1 VQQELIAEF
10 HRTSLWP
17 VVFTVYGNISKTNK
31 IDFVDRDG
39 SYIILIPDGNF
50 KSFQVEING
59 IAQEGEYKFKR
70 LWNSE
75 ARFVVA
81 GANKF
86 SMSQKTAIF
95 DYLSKFRIYNC
106 IIVSQERDVIVKEYS
121 KPKNVI
127 DVDTGTELVVYTWF
141 PYQSS
146 DRCTEVNDISILDSW
161 VISAQGHFTKNTDL
175 FPIKIRNSFN
185 ACPMKA
191 VVRDGHGF
199 LTTCYTNGKVSSGSD
214 IKGLEMDLLKII
226 LQQMNMTFVHV
237 PTSEGFEIE
246 KQSVNNLVTAMFA
259 KEAYIALGR
268 IGINILCYASFDLTN
283 TYFTTK
289 FRWYVP
295 CSVKYP
301 RWSRIF
307 RVFSVELWLVLIIS
321 IVTAAISTT
330 LVGRYSCTSEW
341 QRYKTLRS
349 YLTNVWAVILGVSVS
364 TMPRTPSLRSLFLAW
379 VCFSV
384 AFSTVFQAFLTT
396 FLTESGYETPIQNM
410 DELFASGI
418 KLAFETDF
426 SFLTQTGVETEVSN
440 VHKNL
445 ANCPSFD
452 VCLDW
457 AIDRKNVSI
466 LLFDIRVEIMY
477 AIGILV
483 GENSKP
489 LLCRLEDGVV
499 FPASLTMMMFPGD
512 PLLRRVNEIIDR
524 VNEAGLYNH
533 WISLELNRLKTQ
545 FQKIAIVQPLNGY
558 YSFNLYHMQTVFFLL
573 LMGWCLSA
581 LCFVVEVLYDR
592 ILSKIM

>member
-1 VQQELIAEF
+1 MYVTEQLNTFGFLQTRIIFGILLVISLFSAITKGELLPSKTLSLQEIHLVRCLTYISHRYFAPGRTVLISSPTAYGDVQQELIAEI
-10 HRTSLWP
+10 HQTSIWP
-17 VVFTVYGNISKTNK
+17 VVVNVDGNISKPDKTEF
-31 IDFVDRDG
+31 IDRDS
-39 SYIILIPDGNF
+39 SYIILLPEGNF
-50 KSFQVEING
+50 KRLVAEING
-59 IAQEGEYKFKR
+59 LTAGRRRYKR

-75 ARFVVA
+75 ARFIVA
-81 GANKF
+81 GANEF
-86 SMSQKTAIF
+86 SMLQQTEIF
-95 DYLSKFRIYNC
+95 DYFAKLKIYNC
-106 IIVSQERDVIVKEYS
+106 IIVSREHYDIDKKYS
-121 KPKNVI
+121 IRINVN
-127 DVDTGTELVVYTWF
+127 DVDPGMKMGVYTWF
-141 PYQSS
+141 PYQNS
-146 DRCTEVNDISILDSW
+146 DRCTQVNDITLLDSW

-364 TMPRTPSLRSLFLAW
+364 TMQRAQGFL
-379 VCFSV
+379 
-384 AFSTVFQAFLTT
+384 
-396 FLTESGYETPIQNM
+396 
-410 DELFASGI
+410 
-418 KLAFETDF
+418 
-426 SFLTQTGVETEVSN
+426 LTQARKHPFEV
-440 VHKNL
+440 
-445 ANCPSFD
+445 
-452 VCLDW
+452 
-457 AIDRKNVSI
+457 RKSWSTQV
-466 LLFDIRVEIMY
+466 L
-477 AIGILV
+477 
-483 GENSKP
+483 
-489 LLCRLEDGVV
+489 
-499 FPASLTMMMFPGD
+499 SLSVD
-512 PLLRRVNEIIDR
+512 QN
-524 VNEAGLYNH
+524 
-533 WISLELNRLKTQ
+533 
-545 FQKIAIVQPLNGY
+545 
-558 YSFNLYHMQTVFFLL
+558 TV
-573 LMGWCLSA
+573 
-581 LCFVVEVLYDR
+581 
-592 ILSKIM
+592 